1 MTIEQF
7 KTITKEQQNEFL
19 APFKNLKENISD
31 YIVTDKIIEM
41 TVCRSYLDT

>member
-7 KTITKEQQNEFL
+7 KTLTKEQQNEFL

-31 YIVTDKIIEM
+31 YIVTDALTIAPIRKSI
-41 TVCRSYLDT
+41 D